1 MRTGRRPRRGKRER
15 SETKRRKAGAAI
27 ARNHCAKLAVELCCD
42 FLKSRKRRPAEGNAS
57 TTDGTSFP
65 RFLVVLRL
73 RCTELTSRGRFSTL
87 VCTMMCDTRASPS
100 FSLSLSLCP
109 LISSFSISPQPA
121 AAYIATLSFLRLH
134 SRSLSFFFFFS
145 LCSASYRS
153 DFISLTFRL
162 RATLYN
168 FNQES
173 LEKIYKILVDLF
185 SRDRNCS
192 TFSEKIRCIK

>member
-65 RFLVVLRL
+65 RFLVVVLRL

-87 VCTMMCDTRASPS
+87 VCTMMCDTRASSP
-100 FSLSLSLCP
+100 LSLCP
-109 LISSFSISPQPA
+109 LISFSSPPFP
-121 AAYIATLSFLRLH
+121 YP
-134 SRSLSFFFFFS
+134 
-145 LCSASYRS
+145 
-153 DFISLTFRL
+153 
-162 RATLYN
+162 
-168 FNQES
+168 
-173 LEKIYKILVDLF
+173 F
-185 SRDRNCS
+185 SRRQLTSLLFRISVSLFFLFLSVLHIVSLNTRTSVVDVAF
-192 TFSEKIRCIK
+192 TGKFI